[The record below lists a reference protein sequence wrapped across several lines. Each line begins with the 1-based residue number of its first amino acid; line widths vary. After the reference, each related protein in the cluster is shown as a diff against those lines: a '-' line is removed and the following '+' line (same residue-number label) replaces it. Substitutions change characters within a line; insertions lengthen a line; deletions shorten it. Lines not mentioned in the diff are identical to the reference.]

1 MWGVEGGGYF
11 MKNMWAATQQL
22 TAAAKQSTN
31 CRREVGRGEDQGG
44 GWVDLEI
51 LLDCKDLL

>member
-1 MWGVEGGGYF
+1 VWGVEGGGYF

-22 TAAAKQSTN
+22 TPAKHSTN

-44 GWVDLEI
+44 GWVDLDI
-51 LLDCKDLL
+51 LLDCKDVL